1 MESLSGRVECLSS
14 EVEERRF
21 VAARKTRMTI
31 VTTMF
36 PSTRK
41 TPALTLKQ
49 FQSIESHALGSAPA
63 HRFSLIGDGAC
74 PWQPAVMLFE
84 RMSHFNAFC
93 FPGILSR
100 LHRSLSRRRMSEWH
114 ATLAR
119 LGCITARVFGR
130 HRIHICG
137 HTDGGRNN

>member
-1 MESLSGRVECLSS
+1 MRGKAQSHLSTMECLSGRMECLSS

-21 VAARKTRMTI
+21 VAARKTRVTI
-31 VTTMF
+31 VAIMF

-63 HRFSLIGDGAC
+63 HPFSLIGDGAC

-84 RMSHFNAFC
+84 RMSHSNAIC
-93 FPGILSR
+93 IPGILSR
-100 LHRSLSRRRMSEWH
+100 PRRSFSRRRMSLT
-114 ATLAR
+114 AQSKRR
-119 LGCITARVFGR
+119 LVSL
-130 HRIHICG
+130 
-137 HTDGGRNN
+137 